1 MTTTLDLSRLTP
13 RELIAL
19 GEATAEW
26 LRESAAPD
34 EYPEGTMPLG
44 EALDAMIDRHGGAYS
59 PDDDAEWLD
68 LAPEDERPVWLRAH
82 LIGDL
87 VTSRANDPA
96 FPFGPV
102 DVAEVLMDRL

>member
-1 MTTTLDLSRLTP
+1 MTLHLDRLTP

-19 GEATAEW
+19 GQATSEW

-34 EYPEGTMPLG
+34 EYPEGTMPLE
-44 EALDAMIDRHGGAYS
+44 EALDQMIDRHGGAYA
-59 PDDDAEWLD
+59 PDDDADWLD
-68 LAPEDERPVWLRAH
+68 LAPEGERPRWLRAH

-87 VTSRANDPA
+87 VTSTANDPA

-102 DVAEVLMDRL
+102 DVAEVLLGP